1 MKIQKIS
8 NENTLSVFDVIASK
22 QEPLKDRQPEMK
34 QPVVKEKD
42 RSWVEASKAP
52 TLSHNT
58 PDVVDL
64 GRKGNSI
71 RSARCSTEGITN
83 EGGSENGFGVAGKNS
98 IFDSEV
104 LSRLAESQSNKE
116 QTIAEKKTAND
127 LRDQK
132 SQEWKTES
140 QMHVGETESEF
151 MDRKSSL
158 ELESR
163 SIEANRRQWTPQN
176 AISMFDNSDF
186 ERIEDSVGENIER
199 RVASKDDSWRHAKK
213 AETVQDKQS
222 DMIDRLSD
230 SALNSEY
237 KNRNQN
243 ATDRLFDVLNGQ
255 QEK

>member
-1 MKIQKIS
+1 MRIQKIS
-8 NENTLSVFDVIASK
+8 NENTLSIFDVLASK

-34 QPVVKEKD
+34 QKVVKEKD
-42 RSWVEASKAP
+42 RSWVEASKAA

-64 GRKGNSI
+64 GRKGNSV
-71 RSARCSTEGITN
+71 RSARCSAEGITN

-98 IFDSEV
+98 IFDSDV

-116 QTIAEKKTAND
+116 NTVAEKKTAND
-127 LRDQK
+127 IRTQK

-151 MDRKSSL
+151 MSRKSSL

-163 SIEANRRQWTPQN
+163 SIETNRRQWTPQN
-176 AISMFDNSDF
+176 TISMFDNNDF
-186 ERIEDSVGENIER
+186 ERIADSVGENLQK
-199 RVASKDDSWRHAKK
+199 RVAKKDNSWRQAKK
-213 AETVQDKQS
+213 AETIQDQQNG
-222 DMIDRLSD
+222 MIDRLSG
-230 SALNSEY
+230 SASDSEY
-237 KNRNQN
+237 KNRNQS
-243 ATDRLFDVLNGQ
+243 ATDRLFDVLNSQ